1 MSTFSV
7 LLLCILLII
16 LMIFPNIQKLIGKF
30 NIIIVCYNSNSS
42 YNSLLIIYFLTF
54 PSSEVLNFKGCWMS
68 CKVLVWDQLG
78 PSSRGHARELGVFGM
93 SCNRRI
99 YDIPVYQWLNHHY
112 SPFITIVIPIWLVVT
127 GCHLLFSHI
136 NWVSIIIPIDELL
149 FFRGLALAHQPAIV
163 IPNC

>member
-1 MSTFSV
+1 MDTSPHPGLTRYICSNYRNHQNDAEEVGLDLTLLHPSLLGAIRCYKCYRINMVKAWLSYLMIWLWYGMSTFSV

-78 PSSRGHARELGVFGM
+78 PSSRGHARELGV
-93 SCNRRI
+93 
-99 YDIPVYQWLNHHY
+99 
-112 SPFITIVIPIWLVVT
+112 
-127 GCHLLFSHI
+127 
-136 NWVSIIIPIDELL
+136 
-149 FFRGLALAHQPAIV
+149 LAIG
-163 IPNC
+163 